1 MKLNNKLITKNNNQD
16 VMVIKTQIVVRKCQ
30 RSKTSI
36 TLFGIYYCV
45 EMVRIEINSHMLEI
59 RS

>member
-30 RSKTSI
+30 RSKISI
-36 TLFGIYYCV
+36 
-45 EMVRIEINSHMLEI
+45 NKQ
-59 RS
+59 